1 MLLSSHQLAL
11 FLSTFTFFF
20 FVIPSLAKEA
30 LVEKKNISEDLN
42 SISSRNEITLAK
54 LADLE
59 KRINALTEELSVE
72 KGVLITG
79 KKNSNN
85 PKIDKFLTKPEED
98 FELTEIQSEDELTD
112 IESEDQA
119 INHSS
124 PPESTISS
132 STFNYYFSFIF
143 GINFPS
149 NTKLKTLGG
158 IANLDNDVGFGVETE
173 IGRRFGW
180 LKLGL
185 GLGYEKHD
193 LKNLRIINTPIPGKG
208 ENSSFK
214 LVLKPGVI
222 FDINEII
229 SVSGGIDLGLVGRK
243 ADYSVPSVPYLDS
256 GDSIA
261 FIWGIG
267 FAVSA
272 NLNDRHSISLGYAF
286 SDFPDADN
294 FCDLVMHSLE
304 AGYSLS
310 F

>member
-1 MLLSSHQLAL
+1 MVLITRKLTL
-11 FLSTFTFFF
+11 FLNSFTLLF
-20 FVIPSLAKEA
+20 FVSPSFSQEGVVDTKI
-30 LVEKKNISEDLN
+30 ISEDLN
-42 SISSRNEITLAK
+42 SISSRNDITLAK

-59 KRINALTEELSVE
+59 KRINSLNEKLSTDQSDPIINKKIIDAPENDEFISTSEAYPEITDLESNDKVNKQSPSTEP
-72 KGVLITG
+72 T
-79 KKNSNN
+79 
-85 PKIDKFLTKPEED
+85 P
-98 FELTEIQSEDELTD
+98 
-112 IESEDQA
+112 
-119 INHSS
+119 SS
-124 PPESTISS
+124 R
-132 STFNYYFSFIF
+132 TFNYYFSFIF
-143 GINFPS
+143 DFNFPS
-149 NTKLKTLGG
+149 NSKLRIKNSNKIG
-158 IANLDNDVGFGVETE
+158 NLDNESGIGFETE
-173 IGRRFGW
+173 IGRRFEW

-185 GLGYEKHD
+185 GFEYEQHD
-193 LKNLRIINTPIPGKG
+193 LSNLRIGTNSLGGKG